1 MLLNLIK
8 KLTKKILYNEVTH
21 FYNQKYITYK
31 NIKNKFYI
39 KKKKFFPKMTIYIF
53 FYKRPEKT
61 I

>member
-31 NIKNKFYI
+31 NIKNKFY
-39 KKKKFFPKMTIYIF
+39 KKKKFLPKMTICIF
-53 FYKRPEKT
+53 FYKRLEKT